1 MAAPKKNLCA
11 DALRHRV
18 LTMALAPGEAL
29 DETALSAE
37 FGVSRTPLR
46 EVFQVL
52 AGEGYLSIHAN
63 KGAQVSPMN
72 VAVMRTFFQTAP
84 LIYASTARQAAENRS
99 AAQLDNLRGV
109 QDRFR
114 SAVNRGDAH
123 EMALS
128 NHRFHETI
136 GEMAENSYLT
146 PSLRRLL
153 IDHTRISQVFYRPT
167 SSNDADAIQDACTQH
182 DEMIAAI
189 DDRAPAL
196 VVELTMKHWD
206 LTRNSMERYV
216 RPDPLPIDLPGIDDR
231 ETRNAV

>member
-1 MAAPKKNLCA
+1 MAESKKNLCA

-18 LTMALAPGEAL
+18 LSMALAPGEAL
-29 DETALSAE
+29 DEAAVSAE

-72 VAVMRTFFQTAP
+72 VTVMRTFFQTAP

-99 AAQLDNLRGV
+99 TEQLDTLRAV

-114 SAVNRGDAH
+114 SAVAREDAAD
-123 EMALS
+123 MALS

-136 GEMAENSYLT
+136 GAMAENSYLT

-167 SSNDADAIQDACTQH
+167 SSAEAGAIQDACTQH
-182 DEMIAAI
+182 DVMIEAI
-189 DDRAPAL
+189 DCQAPA
-196 VVELTMKHWD
+196 VIVELTMKHWD

-216 RPDPLPIDLPGIDDR
+216 RPDPLPIDLPGIENR

>member
-1 MAAPKKNLCA
+1 MAGPKKNQCA
-11 DALRHRV
+11 DAVRHRV

-29 DETALSAE
+29 DEAALSAE

-72 VAVMRTFFQTAP
+72 VTVMRTFFQTAP
-84 LIYASTARQAAENRS
+84 LIYASTARQAAENRT
-99 AAQLDNLRGV
+99 AAQLDMLRAV

-114 SAVNRGDAH
+114 SAVARGDAP

-128 NHRFHETI
+128 NHRFHEVI
-136 GEMAENSYLT
+136 GEMASNAYLT

-167 SSNDADAIQDACTQH
+167 SAAEVGAIQDACAQH
-182 DEMIAAI
+182 DEMIEAI
-189 DDRAPAL
+189 DDQAPA
-196 VVELTMKHWD
+196 VIVALTMKHWD

-216 RPDPLPIDLPGIDDR
+216 RPDPLPIDLPEYENM